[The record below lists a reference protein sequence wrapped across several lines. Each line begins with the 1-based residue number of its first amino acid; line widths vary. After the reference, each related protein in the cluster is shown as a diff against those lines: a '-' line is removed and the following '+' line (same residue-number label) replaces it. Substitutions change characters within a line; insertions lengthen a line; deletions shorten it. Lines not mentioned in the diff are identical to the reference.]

1 MYTRCEDNDVAIT
14 LYVVKQPITMEQ
26 NLTYI
31 RNCIEMMLS

>member
-26 NLTYI
+26 NLTY
-31 RNCIEMMLS
+31 N